1 MDKNKKALTDLKKEH
16 DDVLTALEMLYGEC
30 GEAQFEYAA
39 HNAGSIAYRDTNDFG
54 GHYVKA
60 VLQRLILF

>member
-39 HNAGSIAYRDTNDFG
+39 HNAGS
-54 GHYVKA
+54 
-60 VLQRLILF
+60 RLS